1 MKEECKRID
10 KWIRSVKKIQEKWK
24 EPLMQGKSQ
33 RKLNGKNKPAPTRII
48 DSDGHVRE
56 TDEQIMEYMSAGYR
70 SRREGML
77 YFPLVP
83 HHGWHR
89 SIPANDFRHQDFRV
103 PDWREWAGKLDEGN
117 IELTVLYPTRFMHI
131 GQIGNPRYAVELC
144 RAYNDFL
151 HEQFLTQDRRFR
163 GMALLPMQDVSAAV
177 KELRRT
183 VNKYS
188 VVGGIL
194 PAEGLPLP
202 LGHALY
208 RPIFV
213 EADRLGCALVHS
225 CNSLRDND
233 RFMQPNEVATLA
245 HVIPQMRQFTN
256 IVFAGV
262 MNKLKKLRLGFL
274 EAGCGWAPFLIS
286 KIEERLERVT
296 PSERPR
302 LPSELLARKQFF
314 FQCGEESTTERD
326 VELLGDDCLLWAS
339 DFPHEAQRTN
349 LQELVKE
356 FFDRKDLPT
365 TAKNKIARANP
376 KHFYAL

>member
-1 MKEECKRID
+1 MK
-10 KWIRSVKKIQEKWK
+10 
-24 EPLMQGKSQ
+24 
-33 RKLNGKNKPAPTRII
+33 NGKPNRKSIRKQPSPRNGII
-48 DSDGHVRE
+48 DADGHVRE

-70 SRREGML
+70 SRREAML

-89 SIPANDFRHQDFRV
+89 SIPANDFRYQDFRV

-131 GQIGNPRYAVELC
+131 GQIGNPKYAVELC

-151 HEQFLTQDRRFR
+151 HEQFLTRDRRFR
-163 GMALLPMQDVSAAV
+163 GMALLPLQDVPSAV
-177 KELRRT
+177 KELRRA
-183 VNKYS
+183 VKS
-188 VVGGIL
+188 PGMVGGIL

-208 RPIFV
+208 RPIFI
-213 EADRLGCALVHS
+213 EADRLGCALSVHL
-225 CNSLRDND
+225 CTSLRDND
-233 RFMQPNEVATLA
+233 RFLQPNEVATLA

-256 IVFAGV
+256 IIFSGV

-274 EAGCGWAPFLIS
+274 EAGCGWVPFLIS
-286 KIEERLERVT
+286 KIEERLERVS
-296 PSERPR
+296 PNERPV

-326 VELLGDDCLLWAS
+326 VELLGDGCLLWAS
-339 DFPHEAQRTN
+339 DFPHEATRTN
-349 LQELVKE
+349 LHALVKE
-356 FFDRKDLPT
+356 FFDRKDLPAA
-365 TAKNKIARANP
+365 AKNKIARSNP
-376 KHFYAL
+376 KRFYAL

>member
-1 MKEECKRID
+1 
-10 KWIRSVKKIQEKWK
+10 
-24 EPLMQGKSQ
+24 MQRNVRRKS
-33 RKLNGKNKPAPTRII
+33 NGKNGAASTHII

-56 TDEQIMEYMSAGYR
+56 TDEQIMEYMPAGYR
-70 SRREGML
+70 SRREAML

-117 IELTVLYPTRFMHI
+117 IQLTVLYPTRFMHI

-163 GMALLPMQDVSAAV
+163 GMALLPLQDVSAAV
-177 KELRRT
+177 KELRR
-183 VNKYS
+183 VVKNFGM
-188 VVGGIL
+188 VGGIL

-213 EADRLGCALVHS
+213 EADRLGCALSVHS
-225 CNSLRDND
+225 CTSLRDND
-233 RFMQPNEVATLA
+233 RFLQPNEVATLA

-296 PSERPR
+296 PAERPV
-302 LPSELLARKQFF
+302 LPSELLARKQVF
-314 FQCGEESTTERD
+314 FQCGEENTTERD

-339 DFPHEAQRTN
+339 DFPHEATRTN
-349 LQELVKE
+349 LHELVKE
-356 FFDRKDLPT
+356 FFDRKDLPAA
-365 TAKNKIARANP
+365 AKKKIARANP
-376 KHFYAL
+376 TRFYAL

>member
-1 MKEECKRID
+1 MKSNSR
-10 KWIRSVKKIQEKWK
+10 EKA
-24 EPLMQGKSQ
+24 
-33 RKLNGKNKPAPTRII
+33 NGKIKLGAKRII

-56 TDEQIMEYMSAGYR
+56 TDEQIIEYMSPGYR
-70 SRREGML
+70 SRREAML

-89 SIPANDFRHQDFRV
+89 SIPANDYRHQDFRV
-103 PDWREWAGKLDEGN
+103 PDWREWAGKLDEGK

-151 HEQFLTQDRRFR
+151 HEQFLTRDRRFR
-163 GMALLPMQDVSAAV
+163 GMALLPLQDVPSAV
-177 KELRRT
+177 RELRRAVKT
-183 VNKYS
+183 HGM
-188 VVGGIL
+188 VGGIL

-208 RPIFV
+208 RQIFI
-213 EADRLGCALVHS
+213 EADHLGCALSVHS
-225 CNSLRDND
+225 CTSLRDND
-233 RFMQPNEVATLA
+233 RFLEPNEVATLA

-256 IVFAGV
+256 IIFSGV

-286 KIEERLERVT
+286 KIEERLERVA
-296 PSERPR
+296 PNERPA
-302 LPSELLARKQFF
+302 LPSELLARKQIF
-314 FQCGEESTTERD
+314 FQCGEENTTERD

-339 DFPHEAQRTN
+339 DFPHEATRTN
-349 LQELVKE
+349 LQQLVKE
-356 FFDRKDLPT
+356 FFERKDLPAA
-365 TAKNKIARANP
+365 AKNKIARANP
-376 KHFYAL
+376 KQFYAL